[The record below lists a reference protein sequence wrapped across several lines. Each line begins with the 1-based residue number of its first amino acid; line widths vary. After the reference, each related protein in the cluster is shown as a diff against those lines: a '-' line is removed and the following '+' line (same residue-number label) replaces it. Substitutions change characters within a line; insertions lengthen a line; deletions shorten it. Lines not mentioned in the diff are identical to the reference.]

1 MVEKGGTDDEEEA
14 RKAYL
19 AAREDSDRSAQKAIA
34 DKTSSRLLDRVTT
47 KVYFFVSVIN
57 YGNVVKSLSSYVLL
71 SLG

>member
-34 DKTSSRLLDRVTT
+34 DKTSSALLDRVT
-47 KVYFFVSVIN
+47 KQQ
-57 YGNVVKSLSSYVLL
+57 SLSLCICHKLWKVLL
-71 SLG
+71 NLYLRLSSMF

>member
-34 DKTSSRLLDRVTT
+34 DKTSSALLDRVTT
-47 KVYFFVSVIN
+47 ILYFSVNPKFSRFFKTI
-57 YGNVVKSLSSYVLL
+57 SSFIFHL
-71 SLG
+71 

>member
-34 DKTSSRLLDRVTT
+34 DKTSSALLDRVNKTT
-47 KVYFFVSVIN
+47 KFISWN
-57 YGNVVKSLSSYVLL
+57 YGEFSS
-71 SLG
+71 

>member
-34 DKTSSRLLDRVTT
+34 DKTSSALLDRVTT
-47 KVYFFVSVIN
+47 SLFLCICHKLRSVFFS
-57 YGNVVKSLSSYVLL
+57 
-71 SLG
+71 

>member
-34 DKTSSRLLDRVTT
+34 DKTSSALLDRVTT
-47 KVYFFVSVIN
+47 ILYSFLQSQT
-57 YGNVVKSLSSYVLL
+57 L
-71 SLG
+71 

>member
-34 DKTSSRLLDRVTT
+34 DKTSSALLDRVTT
-47 KVYFFVSVIN
+47 KSISY
-57 YGNVVKSLSSYVLL
+57 YLS
-71 SLG
+71 

>member
-34 DKTSSRLLDRVTT
+34 DKTSSALLDRVTT
-47 KVYFFVSVIN
+47 ILYSFRQSQT
-57 YGNVVKSLSSYVLL
+57 L
-71 SLG
+71 